1 MDRLIAFAALAV
13 ANGSLINNT
22 RRENYTEWLHSDAL
36 QRAGGDLTYLVF
48 YNVVAR
54 VPYVK
59 GICLYVYTNFQQ
71 TECRDRIIVNNVQGE
86 KIIQKAPVAV
96 SRSLLSDV
104 PVFILKILIRFRST
118 SFLRE
123 SNYGGVC

>member
-59 GICLYVYTNFQQ
+59 GIMPI
-71 TECRDRIIVNNVQGE
+71 RIY
-86 KIIQKAPVAV
+86 KFSA
-96 SRSLLSDV
+96 D
-104 PVFILKILIRFRST
+104 
-118 SFLRE
+118 
-123 SNYGGVC
+123 